1 MGEAEEKSW
10 LSSIGE
16 APQLAGGP
24 VVRFRLF
31 GDRLNTENR
40 RGQRKFIRERLGGRR
55 SMTQSCPFCAFSL
68 FVTTTDDLSAALAR
82 ARRQHTNAPRMHK
95 SQHRTEAPVPDL
107 NFMALELLF
116 VKTPSSALSNNLR
129 SLQIRN
135 YQASSRAARYSI
147 EAGRSREATAVFCWK
162 TFRTTCYHFYW
173 TSSCQHE
180 LSSYCVLVSAA
191 TACARPLILCSSPFR
206 AIESVNTR
214 RHNFVIVVFTMI
226 QLTVDFL
233 ALGTQSFSW
242 IILCLRFGHFR

>member
-1 MGEAEEKSW
+1 M
-10 LSSIGE
+10 IY
-16 APQLAGGP
+16 QLHLRERDGST
-24 VVRFRLF
+24 RTHRECTN
-31 GDRLNTENR
+31 LNT
-40 RGQRKFIRERLGGRR
+40 GRK
-55 SMTQSCPFCAFSL
+55 
-68 FVTTTDDLSAALAR
+68 
-82 ARRQHTNAPRMHK
+82 
-95 SQHRTEAPVPDL
+95 PVPDL

-147 EAGRSREATAVFCWK
+147 EGRQESTSDSRFLLENFQNNMLSLLLYK
-162 TFRTTCYHFYW
+162 SHL
-173 TSSCQHE
+173 SCQHE

-191 TACARPLILCSSPFR
+191 IACARPLILCSSPFR